1 MKKFNI
7 TFRFFWKDVIHK
19 FSNIEYSVGRGG
31 GRLDKKRNLYYLR
44 GGGCLFFIYLLMPSL
59 LELILCKRNVN
70 LLLDLLFSTKSNGK
84 KLIRLYGE
92 KRKITHLYQ
101 KDEERPMKKKSTC

>member
-31 GRLDKKRNLYYLR
+31 GKLDKKKE
-44 GGGCLFFIYLLMPSL
+44 FVL
-59 LELILCKRNVN
+59 LERRGVFI
-70 LLLDLLFSTKSNGK
+70 F
-84 KLIRLYGE
+84 
-92 KRKITHLYQ
+92 HLSFNAFPF
-101 KDEERPMKKKSTC
+101 RINFV